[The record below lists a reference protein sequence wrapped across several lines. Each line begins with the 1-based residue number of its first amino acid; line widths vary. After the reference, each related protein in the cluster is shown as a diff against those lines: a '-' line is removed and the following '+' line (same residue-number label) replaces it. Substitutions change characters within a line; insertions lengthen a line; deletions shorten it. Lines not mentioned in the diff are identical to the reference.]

1 MNPVIRAFIAI
12 EMSADLQKQLDEIQ
26 KQLRDQIKG
35 NPIRWVRSQNIHLTL
50 KFLGDVSIENLE
62 LLKKILADEAINHEP
77 FEISVGN
84 LGAFPNNNHPRVIWV
99 GVKAPNDLNLIQ
111 HNLEIQM
118 EKLGY
123 TREERPFSPHLTLG
137 RIARNI
143 HDLERHMIS
152 EALITNR
159 IGFLGAVRAD
169 SIDLYKSD
177 LQPSGAVY
185 SRLFTAYLKTAEKT
199 VRPE

>member
-169 SIDLYKSD
+169 SIHLYKSD

-199 VRPE
+199 VRQ